1 MAEIN
6 TQAGSTHKRSGR
18 RSKKLSTRVDMTP
31 MVDLGFLLITF
42 FVLTTTWSKAHVT
55 KLNMPADG
63 PASEVG
69 NNAVLT
75 IVPIAGNKLFY
86 YHGELSEALRKGSY
100 GTTGYGLN
108 GGIGDI
114 IREKQIAMDLSYKGG
129 RKELML
135 LIKPSP
141 EASYGNVVS
150 LLDETTINMV
160 TRYALVDLTPEE
172 KIAAKNVQKNNFLPQ
187 HL

>member
-1 MAEIN
+1 MAEIS
-6 TQAGSTHKRSGR
+6 TSAGSAHNKGGR

-42 FVLTTTWSKAHVT
+42 FVLTTTWSRAHVT
-55 KLNMPADG
+55 KLNMPAEG
-63 PASEVG
+63 PASTIG
-69 NNAVLT
+69 NSAVLT
-75 IVPIAGNKLFY
+75 IIPLDKNKLFY
-86 YHGELSEALRKGSY
+86 YHGELTEALRQGSY

-114 IREKQIAMDLSYKGG
+114 IREKQLAMDHSFKGG

-150 LLDETTINMV
+150 LLDETLINAV
-160 TRYALVDLTPEE
+160 TRYALMALTPEDLIATKKWS
-172 KIAAKNVQKNNFLPQ
+172 KIL
-187 HL
+187 

>member
-1 MAEIN
+1 MAEIS
-6 TQAGSTHKRSGR
+6 TQAGNAHKKGGR

-63 PASEVG
+63 PATTIG
-69 NNAVLT
+69 NNAALT

-86 YHGELSEALRKGSY
+86 YHGDLAEALRKGNY
-100 GTTGYGLN
+100 GTTGYSLN

-114 IREKQIAMDLSYKGG
+114 IRQKQLAMDHNYKGG

-141 EASYGNVVS
+141 EASYGNVVR
-150 LLDETTINMV
+150 LLDESTINDV
-160 TRYALVDLTPEE
+160 KRYALMNLTPEE
-172 KIAAKNVQKNNFLPQ
+172 RRNISSKIL
-187 HL
+187 

>member
-6 TQAGSTHKRSGR
+6 ASVGNAHTRGGR

-63 PASEVG
+63 PFTHVG
-69 NNAVLT
+69 NNAALT
-75 IVPIAGNKLFY
+75 VIPLAGNKLFY
-86 YHGELSEALRKGSY
+86 YHGERSEALRNGSF
-100 GTTGYGLN
+100 GTTSYGLN

-114 IREKQIAMDLSYKGG
+114 IREKQIAMDHLYKGG

-135 LIKPSP
+135 LIKPSA
-141 EASYGNVVS
+141 EASYGNVVN
-150 LLDETTINMV
+150 LLDETLINDV
-160 TRYALVDLTPEE
+160 KKYALMNLPIEDL
-172 KIAAKNVQKNNFLPQ
+172 IAAKNSQKNISSKNL
-187 HL
+187 

>member
-6 TQAGSTHKRSGR
+6 TPAGSSHKRGGR

-42 FVLTTTWSKAHVT
+42 FILTTTWSKAHVT

-63 PASEVG
+63 PASTIG
-69 NNAVLT
+69 NDAALT
-75 IVPIAGNKLFY
+75 IIPVASNKLFY
-86 YHGELSEALRKGSY
+86 YHGELSEALQKGNY

-114 IREKQIAMDLSYKGG
+114 IRDKQIAMDHHYKGG
-129 RKELML
+129 RKEMML
-135 LIKPSP
+135 LIKPSA
-141 EASYGNVVS
+141 EATYGNIVQ
-150 LLDETTINMV
+150 LLDETLINDV
-160 TRYALVDLTPEE
+160 KRYTLMTLTPQE
-172 KIAAKNVQKNNFLPQ
+172 KNNISSKIL
-187 HL
+187 

>member
-6 TQAGSTHKRSGR
+6 TQAGNPHNRGGR

-42 FVLTTTWSKAHVT
+42 FVVTTTWSKAHVT

-63 PASEVG
+63 PTSTIG
-69 NNAVLT
+69 NNAALT
-75 IVPIAGNKLFY
+75 VIPVAGNKLFY
-86 YHGELSEALRKGSY
+86 YHGEWSEALRKGSY

-114 IREKQIAMDLSYKGG
+114 IRAKQIAMDHSYKGG

-141 EASYGNVVS
+141 DASYGNVVS
-150 LLDETTINMV
+150 LLDETAINDV
-160 TRYALVDLTPEE
+160 KRYALVDLTAEE
-172 KIAAKNVQKNNFLPQ
+172 RQDISSKIL
-187 HL
+187 